1 MLLSVCLLLLNG
13 AVLRSAAWRVGSGP
27 LPFTSESCSSG
38 WTHGVCSS
46 RRLSLGPG
54 RRRLGNLPKTKGRSW
69 SLKCQERQTDQEVSV
84 FCFLAAEG
92 PPLRS
97 PLLGLEV
104 LARAQAAWLGPSEK
118 GPCSHSVQNP
128 ITAGVGEGSRIPH
141 EQQTSPLLV

>member
-1 MLLSVCLLLLNG
+1 MCAFVCLLLLNG
-13 AVLRSAAWRVGSGP
+13 AILRSVAWRVGSGL
-27 LPFTSESCSSG
+27 LPFTSESCSSR
-38 WTHGVCSS
+38 WTRGVSSS

-54 RRRLGNLPKTKGRSW
+54 RRRLRNLPKMKGRSW
-69 SLKCQERQTDQEVSV
+69 SLKYQEVSV
-84 FCFLAAEG
+84 FRFLATEG

-104 LARAQAAWLGPSEK
+104 LARVQAAWLGLSEK

-128 ITAGVGEGSRIPH
+128 ITASTGVGEGSWIPD

>member
-69 SLKCQERQTDQEVSV
+69 SLKCQERQTNQEVSV
-84 FCFLAAEG
+84 FCF
-92 PPLRS
+92 
-97 PLLGLEV
+97 LGLEV

-141 EQQTSPLLV
+141 EQQTSLLLV